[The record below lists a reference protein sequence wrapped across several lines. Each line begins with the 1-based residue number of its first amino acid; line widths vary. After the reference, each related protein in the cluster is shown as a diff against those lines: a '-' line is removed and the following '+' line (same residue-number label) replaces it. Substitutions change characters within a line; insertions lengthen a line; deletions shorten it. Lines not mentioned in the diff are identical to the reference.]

1 MQNNNNNNNEKNLA
15 NFIIQEVETNTDV
28 YLQKFEK
35 IIDNW
40 IDNNSFLSFEL
51 DQADSEVLLANPHYK
66 KIFVKSK
73 HIINKISTI
82 LNYLSKFP
90 TTTIQQKLNLGK
102 LYGFCCHTLFLCNT
116 YLLPGEENPSNEYG
130 KYCDLVL
137 TYFDDLLNE
146 LKASKSVDSNIQM
159 YFLAALSH
167 KVDFLITL
175 ENENDLTSRLQ
186 VIIVKLEKFAKFS
199 TITNLKLAA
208 YFMLAE
214 IYHSNKFQKTI
225 PRTEGSINKAI
236 GYYQRIVEHIKI
248 LTNINIQQYF
258 KQSAQ
263 EKDQNIELVLL
274 LRTAQN
280 YIWYLQTNIS
290 FSRQQRA
297 LNIEAFEKM
306 ILPSLSSFK
315 ENNIEYLFLK
325 EQLKQYLDSVI
336 AKQQLSFYYTG
347 ILFNSERLVFAYLHL
362 YYKVF
367 NDFLPMIQHKV
378 IPKMCK
384 ENNVILEWFDRVF
397 KNQPEIYKQY
407 LELFS
412 KRINTVNG
420 DAKSYYDQFD
430 VFRLKIQEIQVT
442 NYLIENAEINSEVN
456 AKNLIESIENEKKN
470 LQKKPKHK
478 KNKTKNKHGKKA
490 ENNQDST
497 HEKQDSQANLNIQN
511 SEEKSTFIKNS
522 NDNYSQTTTC
532 QISACKTKT
541 EILGEINNLKK
552 EMSRHNCQVNN
563 NITFVMDENSFLDYK
578 KLGELYLQIEEYR
591 KGIKNYKVALFIA
604 SKLQKLN
611 VAAQLA
617 YEIVF
622 QNMQLLNSSNEV
634 YSTTDTPFWCDLNRK
649 RLLTMSE
656 TKNDCETG
664 IELYKQLLY
673 EDKDNKEYLEKLNY
687 LIDILDGF
695 KTNRGISEPGV
706 EEMNTIAPR

>member
-130 KYCDLVL
+130 RYCDLTL
-137 TYFDDLLNE
+137 NYFHDLLNE
-146 LKASKSVDSNIQM
+146 LQAGKSIDSSTQM

-167 KVDFLITL
+167 KLDFLIASK
-175 ENENDLTSRLQ
+175 NEKDLAAR
-186 VIIVKLEKFAKFS
+186 VKMIIQNLEKFSEHS
-199 TITNLKLAA
+199 TISNLKIAA
-208 YFMLAE
+208 CFILAE
-214 IYHSNKFQKTI
+214 IYHSDSIKKI
-225 PRTEGSINKAI
+225 MPHTEDNINKAI
-236 GYYQRIVEHIKI
+236 CYYKTIVSYIKI
-248 LTNINIQQYF
+248 LTKINIKHYF
-258 KQSAQ
+258 LQSEH
-263 EKDQNIELVLL
+263 EKDRGKEIVLL

-280 YIWYLQTNIS
+280 YIWLLQTITFFKNVDQLDREDLKEKLL
-290 FSRQQRA
+290 FSR
-297 LNIEAFEKM
+297 N
-306 ILPSLSSFK
+306 SFQ
-315 ENNIEYLFLK
+315 ENESDYLFST
-325 EQLKQYLDSVI
+325 EQLKEYLSKNID
-336 AKQQLSFYYTG
+336 LSHYYTG
-347 ILFNSERLVFAYLHL
+347 IFFNGDRLVFAYLKT

-367 NDFLPMIQHKV
+367 SYLSALIKNKY
-378 IPKMCK
+378 IPAICK
-384 ENNVILEWFDRVF
+384 ENNSIVDYLDRVL
-397 KNQPEIYKQY
+397 KNQQIIYNQY
-407 LELFS
+407 NPLFL
-412 KRINTVNG
+412 KYINDLPKVIKDTSAQLHNFY
-420 DAKSYYDQFD
+420 ANIEAI
-430 VFRLKIQEIQVT
+430 RLT
-442 NYLIENAEINSEVN
+442 NNLIEAQISSAIN
-456 AKNLIESIENEKKN
+456 AKNLIESIEKEKKN

-673 EDKDNKEYLEKLNY
+673 EDKDNKEYLEKINY
-687 LIDILDGF
+687 LTDILDGF
-695 KTNRGISEPGV
+695 KANRGISEPGV
-706 EEMNTIAPR
+706 EEMNTIASLN